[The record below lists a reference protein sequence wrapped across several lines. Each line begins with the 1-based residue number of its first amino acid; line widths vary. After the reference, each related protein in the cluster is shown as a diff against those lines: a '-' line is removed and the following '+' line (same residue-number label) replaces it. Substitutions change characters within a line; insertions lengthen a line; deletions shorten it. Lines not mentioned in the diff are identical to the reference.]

1 MSRYT
6 IETLAS
12 ETNDAS
18 TKPKT
23 DIDKILQKQLG
34 FNIVYVKEINYG
46 PFNRHLFIKSRIK
59 HAFRGISLNSNDI
72 VLNNYP
78 NYIGDKFQ
86 IELINYLNKYNVK
99 KIALIHD
106 LDSLRMDKSI
116 LGSLNDEIK
125 YLNNYDIV
133 ISQNE
138 KMTSILK
145 EKGLKTKIVNI
156 GLFDYLAPNNSTKNN
171 SEFKDNITFA
181 GNLNKAPFL
190 EHLTVKRPLH
200 FDLYGIIND
209 ESKINST
216 LDYHGSVTP
225 TELSKLMGKGFGL
238 VWDGP
243 SVNEVSGSIGNYLK
257 YNNPYK
263 VSSYIDAGMPVI
275 VWDKSASS
283 DFVNKHN
290 IGISV
295 NSISDLNKITRNI
308 SDEQF
313 NDMCKNVKEMKNK
326 INHGYFTRRSVE
338 NAINKLN

>member
-23 DIDKILQKQLG
+23 DIDKILQKQLN
-34 FNIVYVKEINYG
+34 FKIVYAKEISYG
-46 PFNRHLFIKSRIK
+46 PINRHLFIKSRIK
-59 HAFRGISLNSNDI
+59 KAFKEKSLKKDDI

-78 NYIGDKFQ
+78 NYIGGKFQ
-86 IELINYLNKYNVK
+86 KELITYLNKYSVK
-99 KIALIHD
+99 KVALIHD

-125 YLNNYDIV
+125 YLNKYDVV

-138 KMTSILK
+138 NMTSVLK
-145 EKGLKTKIVNI
+145 KNGLKTKVVNI
-156 GLFDYLAPNNSTKNN
+156 ELFDYLAPNKTIKNN
-171 SEFKDNITFA
+171 SKFKNNITFA

-190 EHLTVKRPLH
+190 EYLNIKSPLH

-216 LDYHGSVTP
+216 IDYHGSVTP
-225 TELSKLMGKGFGL
+225 NELSNLMGKGFGL

-243 SVNEVSGSIGNYLK
+243 SVNEVIGPIGNYLK
-257 YNNPYK
+257 FNNPYK

-275 VWDKSASS
+275 VWDKSAMSS
-283 DFVNKHN
+283 FVINNN
-290 IGISV
+290 IGIV
-295 NSISDLNKITRNI
+295 VSDLNDLFSIINHI
-308 SDEQF
+308 SDDEF
-313 NDMCKNVKEMKNK
+313 DKMCNSVNLISMKLKNGFYTKKAVKKAIDI
-326 INHGYFTRRSVE
+326 IN
-338 NAINKLN
+338 